1 MRLGSFIQN
10 DEENACLIIDSSIIP
25 VTDLNNHL
33 NKNWPIKLLDIIQK
47 GFLKEIKHWY
57 NINKNDTQKKLL
69 DLLIPITEI
78 IYCPLYRNPNKIWGI
93 GLNYKDHAKDLS
105 ETSPEDIPASFMKPT
120 TTIIGFNDT
129 IKLPRLSQKTTGE
142 AELGIIIGKKTSNI
156 EREYWLDSVA
166 GFTNIIDMTAEDILR
181 KNPRYLT
188 VCKSFDTFFSF
199 GPQLIT
205 PDEIPD
211 VVNLNVKTK
220 INGKLHRKNVVSN
233 MTFPPDFLVS
243 FHSKVMTL
251 LPGDIISSG
260 TPGAIELKH
269 GDQISC
275 VIDGFPELTNKV
287 EDLKL
292 TN

>member
-25 VTDLNNHL
+25 ITDLNNHL
-33 NKNWPIKLLDIIQK
+33 NKNWPIKLLNIIQK
-47 GFLKEIKHWY
+47 GFLEEIKNWY
-57 NINKNDTQKKLL
+57 NINKNETQKKHL
-69 DLLIPITEI
+69 DLMIPITEI
-78 IYCPLYRNPNKIWGI
+78 TYCPLYRNPNKIWGI

-105 ETSPEDIPASFMKPT
+105 ETSPKDIPASFMKPT
-120 TTIIGFNDT
+120 TTIIGFKDT